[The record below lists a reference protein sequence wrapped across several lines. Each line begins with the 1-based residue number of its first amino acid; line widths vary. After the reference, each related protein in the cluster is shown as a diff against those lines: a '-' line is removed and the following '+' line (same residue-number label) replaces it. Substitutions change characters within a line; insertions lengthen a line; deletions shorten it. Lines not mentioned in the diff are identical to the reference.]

1 MDIIFRSNSLASSC
15 NSWNKA
21 VRKYGRETALL
32 VIKRLDQ
39 IRAAANLADLM
50 KLPGA
55 RCHQLKGDR
64 KDQFAVDLVHPYRLI
79 FTPADNPEPRKDDG
93 GIDLTRVR
101 SVTIIQ
107 VKEDYHDGK

>member
-1 MDIIFRSNSLASSC
+1 
-15 NSWNKA
+15 

-64 KDQFAVDLVHPYRLI
+64 KDQFAVDLIHPYRLT
-79 FTPADNPEPRKDDG
+79 FTPADNPAPRKDDG

-101 SVTIIQ
+101 SVTILQ
-107 VKEDYHDGK
+107 VKEDYHDSK